1 MQRYVFG
8 TGVYFIVCRFY
19 PQSLLQLPFGI
30 DSAEFPNVYVFKK
43 VKKSPYTDVYICPTE
58 RDARTLFV
66 KNLPFSAT
74 VEDLKEV
81 FEDAV
86 DVRLPP
92 GQNGSNRG

>member
-1 MQRYVFG
+1 MLF
-8 TGVYFIVCRFY
+8 F
-19 PQSLLQLPFGI
+19 
-30 DSAEFPNVYVFKK
+30 
-43 VKKSPYTDVYICPTE
+43 PTE

-74 VEDLKEV
+74 ADDLKEV

-86 DVRLPP
+86 DVRLPQ

>member
-1 MQRYVFG
+1 MVNFG
-8 TGVYFIVCRFY
+8 RFFKNKVC
-19 PQSLLQLPFGI
+19 P
-30 DSAEFPNVYVFKK
+30 SA
-43 VKKSPYTDVYICPTE
+43 DVDPCSTE

-74 VEDLKEV
+74 ADDLKEV

>member
-1 MQRYVFG
+1 M
-8 TGVYFIVCRFY
+8 II
-19 PQSLLQLPFGI
+19 L
-30 DSAEFPNVYVFKK
+30 
-43 VKKSPYTDVYICPTE
+43 PTE
-58 RDARTLFV
+58 RDTRTLFV

-74 VEDLKEV
+74 VDDLREV

>member
-1 MQRYVFG
+1 MSQKFEKLVP
-8 TGVYFIVCRFY
+8 I
-19 PQSLLQLPFGI
+19 PH
-30 DSAEFPNVYVFKK
+30 
-43 VKKSPYTDVYICPTE
+43 TDFDILPTE

-74 VEDLKEV
+74 ADDLREV

>member
-1 MQRYVFG
+1 MIFL
-8 TGVYFIVCRFY
+8 YFVD
-19 PQSLLQLPFGI
+19 L
-30 DSAEFPNVYVFKK
+30 KK
-43 VKKSPYTDVYICPTE
+43 NPPPLTLTFLSE

-74 VEDLKEV
+74 VDDLKEV

-86 DVRLPP
+86 EVRLPP